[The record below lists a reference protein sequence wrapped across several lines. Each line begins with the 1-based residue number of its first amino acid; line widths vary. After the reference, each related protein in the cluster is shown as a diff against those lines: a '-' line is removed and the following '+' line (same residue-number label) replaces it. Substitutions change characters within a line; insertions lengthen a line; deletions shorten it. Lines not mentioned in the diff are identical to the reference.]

1 MTDVLD
7 WYPVKVMKA
16 IVLHGEVSGEAGRD
30 EQDVLV
36 QVGVVSQALS
46 ELGYDPV
53 IVPFSMNLTEIIVR
67 LLAIRPAF
75 VFNLVES
82 VTGQGRLIYIA
93 PAIMD
98 FLNIPYTGS
107 STEAM
112 FLTSNKLLAKK
123 ILQTIG
129 IATPAWLSLDE
140 IGTGS
145 LSPGPYIIKSVWENA
160 SVGLDEDSV
169 ILARN
174 RGHLRQEMVSRLE
187 NLGGNCFAEV
197 FIEGREF
204 NLSLLAGDNGPEV
217 LPPAEIRFDDY
228 PPDKNRVV
236 GYRAK
241 WDEDSFEYHHTPRC
255 FDFPKKDEPLLRNLV
270 ELARRCWYLFGLRG
284 YARVDF
290 RVDQAGIPWV
300 LEINANPCLSPD
312 SGFVAAAVQSGLGFN
327 RIIERIIKDTV
338 TEEL

>member
-1 MTDVLD
+1 M
-7 WYPVKVMKA
+7 KVMKA
-16 IVLHGEVSGEAGRD
+16 IVLHGEVPREAGKD

-36 QVGVVSQALS
+36 QVEVVSQALS

-53 IVPFSMNLTEIIVR
+53 IVPLSMNLTEIIVR
-67 LLAIRPAF
+67 LQAIRPAF

-82 VTGQGRLIYIA
+82 ITGQGRLIYIA

-98 FLNIPYTGS
+98 FLKILYTGS
-107 STEAM
+107 RTDAM

-123 ILQTIG
+123 ILQTTG
-129 IATPAWLSLDE
+129 IATPPWLSLDE

-145 LSPGPYIIKSVWENA
+145 LSPCPYIIKSVWENA

-174 RGHLRQEMVSRLE
+174 RGHLRQEMVSRFE

-217 LPPAEIRFDDY
+217 LPPAEIKFDDY

-255 FDFPKKDEPLLRNLV
+255 FDFPKKDGPLLRHLV

-338 TEEL
+338 TKGL

>member
-1 MTDVLD
+1 M
-7 WYPVKVMKA
+7 
-16 IVLHGEVSGEAGRD
+16 IVLHGEVPREAGKD
-30 EQDVLV
+30 EQDVLF
-36 QVGVVSQALS
+36 QVEVVFQALS

-53 IVPFSMNLTEIIVR
+53 IVPLSMNLTEIIVR

-82 VTGQGRLIYIA
+82 ITGQGRLIYIA

-98 FLNIPYTGS
+98 FLKIPYTGS
-107 STEAM
+107 RTEAM

-123 ILQTIG
+123 ILQTTG
-129 IATPAWLSLDE
+129 IATPPWLSLDE
-140 IGTGS
+140 TCLDKGETGTGF

-174 RGHLRQEMVSRLE
+174 RDHLRHEMVSRLG
-187 NLGGNCFAEV
+187 NLGGECFAEV

-204 NLSLLAGDNGPEV
+204 NISLLSGDNGPEV

-255 FDFPKKDEPLLRNLV
+255 FDFPKKDGPLLRHLV

-338 TEEL
+338 TKGL

>member
-1 MTDVLD
+1 
-7 WYPVKVMKA
+7 MKA
-16 IVLHGEVSGEAGRD
+16 IVLHGEVPREAGKD
-30 EQDVLV
+30 EQDVLA
-36 QVGVVSQALS
+36 QVEVVSQALS
-46 ELGYDPV
+46 ELGYDHV
-53 IVPFSMNLTEIIVR
+53 IVPLSMNLTEIIVR
-67 LLAIRPAF
+67 LQAIRPAL

-82 VTGQGRLIYIA
+82 ITGQGRLIYIA

-98 FLNIPYTGS
+98 FLKIPYTGS
-107 STEAM
+107 RTEAM

-123 ILQTIG
+123 ILQTTG
-129 IATPAWLSLDE
+129 IATPPWLSLDE
-140 IGTGS
+140 TCLDKGETGTGS

-174 RGHLRQEMVSRLE
+174 RDHLRHEMVSRLG
-187 NLGGNCFAEV
+187 NLGGDCFAEV

-204 NLSLLAGDNGPEV
+204 NISLLAGDNGPEV
-217 LPPAEIRFDDY
+217 LPPAEIRFDEY

-241 WDEDSFEYHHTPRC
+241 WDEDSFEYHHTPRR
-255 FDFPKKDEPLLRNLV
+255 FDFPKKDEPLLRHLV
-270 ELARRCWYLFGLRG
+270 ELAMRCWDLFGLRG

-290 RVDQAGIPWV
+290 RVNRAGIPWV

-312 SGFVAAAVQSGLGFN
+312 SGFVAAAAQSGLGFN
-327 RIIERIIKDTV
+327 RIIERIIKN
-338 TEEL
+338 L